1 MSTPEIHSYADAM
14 KWISDRIDYEKIRP
28 RKSSRHFRLERMT
41 ALLQAI
47 GSPHERIPVV
57 HIAGTK
63 GKGTTAAILHSILV
77 SSNIKTGLFTS
88 PHLHRFEER
97 MRVNHDLPSE
107 DLVTSLV
114 RRLIDALAHQVDPT
128 VEDGPTYFEIATLL
142 AWMLFDHAKVDLAI
156 LETGLGGRLDC
167 TNTCHPLL
175 TIITSIGLD
184 HTEILGDTIEE
195 IAAEKAGIIKQG
207 IPNITAVHQP
217 EVLDVI
223 RSVAKT
229 NHSRLIEF
237 QNVYSVQVDLCRDGN
252 CQVFSLTGAH
262 AEFPSLRMP
271 LLGEHQV
278 TNAGLAIVA
287 AEQLRDRFSAISA
300 ETIRRGVESVSWPI
314 RFEIIGDSPVVIL
327 DAAHNPDSVE
337 AFVKTYKSCFAGS
350 KSIVLFGGSQDK
362 DVRQML
368 QHLVKEMPTRL
379 LILSRY
385 SNSHRACDPDLLLKL
400 VEPML
405 GPDQQALVVEA
416 AGNGLKV
423 AMAKARQAETVAVL
437 GSIFFSAEIRELI
450 SR

>member
-1 MSTPEIHSYADAM
+1 MSTPEIHSYSEAM

-28 RKSSRHFRLERMT
+28 RKSSRHFRLERMA
-41 ALLQAI
+41 ALLRII

-88 PHLHRFEER
+88 PHLQKFEER
-97 MRVNHDLPSE
+97 MRVDHDLPTE
-107 DLVTSLV
+107 DCVTDLVQ
-114 RRLIDALAHQVDPT
+114 RLIHALDSQSDPN

-142 AWMLFDHAKVDLAI
+142 AWMLFDRANVDVAV

-184 HTEILGDTIEE
+184 HTEILGDTIQE
-195 IAAEKAGIIKQG
+195 IAAEKAGIIKPG
-207 IPNITAVHQP
+207 VPNMTAAHQP

-223 RSVAKT
+223 DSVTEVNGSRSIKLQET
-229 NHSRLIEF
+229 
-237 QNVYSVQVDLCRDGN
+237 YSSHIDQIRDGK
-252 CQVFSLTGAH
+252 CQIFSFTTPKSKLD
-262 AEFPSLRMP
+262 SLRLP
-271 LLGEHQV
+271 LLGAHQV
-278 TNAGLAIVA
+278 TNAGLAIAA
-287 AEQLRDRFSAISA
+287 AEILSDQFQGISI
-300 ETIRRGVESVSWPI
+300 EKIRQGIESVSWPI
-314 RFEIIGDSPVVIL
+314 RFEIAAENPTIIL

-337 AFVKTYKSCFAGS
+337 AFVNTYKSCFS
-350 KSIVLFGGSQDK
+350 IQNSIVLFGGSQDK

-368 QHLVKEMPTRL
+368 DHLVKEMPTRL

-385 SNSHRACDPDLLLKL
+385 SNSHRACDPEELLKL
-400 VEPML
+400 VKPML
-405 GPDQQALVVEA
+405 RSDQNAVVATTPQAALD
-416 AGNGLKV
+416 
-423 AMAKARQAETVAVL
+423 MAIRCAHPAETLSVL